1 MQQVKSAYSFDSLEK
16 VRKLFPNEKDLKDLI
31 MKRITQMK
39 KKGFFIDVINH
50 PDSLHLSYLD
60 YIETAYTSKDSDMK
74 VEGFK
79 LSDYFKLVKDYVDIY
94 GKSHNFIHVN
104 PKGFEFKYVDFHS
117 MFEVLYKNKS
127 GCVYANSFW
136 GIYVENKTLKMN
148 DLVQYDAFKNYFRIA
163 PYNIYDGGNDL
174 LPHSPEF
181 PIGICGRNGA
191 VWSSWQEFVDVRMNI
206 MKYNKQDYEEKLS
219 LLKEKMKNL
228 KSDYKKSQKNY
239 ARELA
244 ALQKVK

>member
-1 MQQVKSAYSFDSLEK
+1 MSNMQQVKSAYSFDSLEK
-16 VRKLFPNEKDLKDLI
+16 VRRLFPNEKDLKDLI

-50 PDSLHLSYLD
+50 PNSLHLSYLD
-60 YIETAYTSKDSDMK
+60 CIEKTYMSK

-79 LSDYFKLVKDYVDIY
+79 LSDYFKLVKDYIDIY
-94 GKSHNFIHVN
+94 GKSHNFIHVKPN
-104 PKGFEFKYVDFHS
+104 GFEFKYVDFNS
-117 MFEVLYKNKS
+117 MFEVLYKNAS

-136 GIYVENKTLKMN
+136 GIYIENKTLKMN
-148 DLVQYDAFKNYFRIA
+148 DLVQYDVFKNYFRIA